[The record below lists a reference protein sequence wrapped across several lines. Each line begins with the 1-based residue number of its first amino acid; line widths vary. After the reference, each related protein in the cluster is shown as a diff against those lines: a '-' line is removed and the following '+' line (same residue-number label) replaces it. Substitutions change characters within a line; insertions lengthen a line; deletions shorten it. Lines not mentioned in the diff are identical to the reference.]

1 MMELMSLN
9 ALVQK
14 CCIALLVIYLSVI
27 GPAFGQS
34 GGDYDLSWS
43 TIGGSGVSSGGAFAL
58 KATIGQIDAGVMS
71 GGDYEMF
78 GGFLAGVPVCIV
90 DFGHFARFASK
101 WLEMGCNDQNDW
113 CNGADLNHMD
123 DVGLEDLSLF
133 VEEWLSCCPVNWPL
147 K

>member
-1 MMELMSLN
+1 MKLISLKTS
-9 ALVQK
+9 AQK
-14 CCIALLVIYLSVI
+14 GFIALLVIYLLVTV
-27 GPAFGQS
+27 PAWGQS
-34 GGDYDLSWS
+34 SGDYDLSWS
-43 TIGGSGVSSGGAFAL
+43 TIDGDGGVSSGGDFTL
-58 KATIGQIDAGVMS
+58 KATIGQADAGVMT